1 MTRRSN
7 FLSYNLFRAC
17 TEIFCYKSRG
27 YQLRAHSIRKYFRT
41 QMAALGV
48 NTDYIEYMMG
58 HKISSY
64 HDVQMKGVEFLRN
77 IYAASGL
84 SIKPKTRVSKIDALK
99 EIIRAWGMNPEE
111 ILTKEALSQ
120 PHRTYAT
127 PTQREE
133 DQIKTLAFALKETMR
148 KELLAEKV

>member
-1 MTRRSN
+1 MAQAGLLGSKVGRR
-7 FLSYNLFRAC
+7 YAMRP
-17 TEIFCYKSRG
+17 
-27 YQLRAHSIRKYFRT
+27 HSIRKFFRT

-58 HKISSY
+58 HKISTY

-77 IYAASGL
+77 IYAASGI

-111 ILTKEALSQ
+111 ILAKEALSK

-127 PTQREE
+127 PAQREE
-133 DQIKTLAFALKETMR
+133 DQIKTLAQALKETIK
-148 KELLAEKV
+148 KELLTKKV